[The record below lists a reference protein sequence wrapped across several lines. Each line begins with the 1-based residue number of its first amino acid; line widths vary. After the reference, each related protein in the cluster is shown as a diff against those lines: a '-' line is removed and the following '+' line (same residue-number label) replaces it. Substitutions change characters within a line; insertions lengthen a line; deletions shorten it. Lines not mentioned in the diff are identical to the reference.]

1 MPKGAMSTVTLW
13 GDTIETPVSKYRGG
27 VFENVA
33 QNESGTTNF
42 EFRVD
47 AADGKASKTYKLQI
61 LYAGDDDT
69 DLESVSFKGIEA
81 GKISPNSDDY
91 YTDADGTQKQYKAKY
106 IVNLV
111 NEKEYYGKI

>member
-1 MPKGAMSTVTLW
+1 MSHRTKAVLQTLN
-13 GDTIETPVSKYRGG
+13 SG
-27 VFENVA
+27 VA
-33 QNESGTTNF
+33 
-42 EFRVD
+42 
-47 AADGKASKTYKLQI
+47 AADGRQARHTNFKI

-111 NEKEYYGKI
+111 NEKEYYGDIVIKGVNEYQRYYTL